1 MMPLGVEAT
10 RTSHEIDYEVHGA
23 DIQFV
28 EVTLDPGEVVIGER
42 GSMLYM
48 DDGIEAKAKLGDG
61 SDPPRGFL
69 RRLWRATFGKLAG
82 AMKRSITKES
92 VFLVHFKNIA
102 DKDKRLSVG
111 LTALRPG
118 RIIVLDLAEL
128 GGAVV
133 AKKGAFLA
141 AAAGTKVGI
150 SLKRKLRAS
159 LFGGEGFVMQRLEGD
174 GIAFLHTY
182 GTVIEKELK
191 GGTLLVDTK
200 CLVAMTP
207 SLDYAVRPAGGIPTM
222 ALAGEGVFVTKISG
236 HGVVWLQSQPQSL
249 HKDPSDSTSARR
261 RGRRR

>member
-1 MMPLGVEAT
+1 MTSLDVGTT
-10 RTSHEIDYEVHGA
+10 RTSHEIDCELHGA
-23 DIQFV
+23 DIQSA

-48 DDGIEAKAKLGDG
+48 DDGIEAKPKLGDG
-61 SDPPRGFL
+61 SDPPKGFV

-92 VFLVHFKNIA
+92 IFLVHFKNVS
-102 DKDKRLSVG
+102 KDKRLSVG

-118 RIIVLDLAEL
+118 RIIILDLAKL

-141 AAAGTKVGI
+141 AAAGTKVGV

-159 LFGGEGFVMQRLEGD
+159 LFGGEGFVMQRIEGD
-174 GIAFLHTY
+174 GIALLHTY

-207 SLDYAVRPAGGIPTM
+207 SLDYSVRPAGGIPTM
-222 ALAGEGVFVTKISG
+222 AFAGEGVFVTKISG

-249 HKDPSDSTSARR
+249 RKDSPASTATQR

>member
-1 MMPLGVEAT
+1 MPSAIAP
-10 RTSHEIDYEVHGA
+10 RTSHEIDFEVHGA
-23 DIQFV
+23 DIQTV

-61 SDPPRGFL
+61 SDPPKGFV
-69 RRLWRATFGKLAG
+69 RRFWRATFGKLAG
-82 AMKRSITKES
+82 AMKRSITQES
-92 VFLVHFKNIA
+92 VFLVHFKNVT
-102 DKDKRLSVG
+102 DERKGKRLSVG

-118 RIIVLDLAEL
+118 RIIVLDLAAL
-128 GGAVV
+128 GGSVV

-159 LFGGEGFVMQRLEGD
+159 LFGGEGFILQRITGD
-174 GIAFLHTY
+174 GLAFLHTY

-191 GGTLLVDTK
+191 GNTLLVDTK
-200 CLVAMTP
+200 GLVAMTP
-207 SLDYAVRPAGGIPTM
+207 SLDYSVRFAGGIPTM
-222 ALAGEGVFVTKISG
+222 AFAGEGAFVTTISG
-236 HGVVWLQSQPQSL
+236 HGRVWLQSQPQSL
-249 HKDPSDSTSARR
+249 QKDPKNSAATQR